1 MVIPGCHHG
10 VTMVPPWCYHDSTMV
25 IFTRR
30 RGNGLNLFPYRHLF
44 FSTSSPGLG
53 PQACT
58 RVGGLL
64 DMASEEVG
72 FGRGEGTCMVAPSP
86 RLFNDELKND
96 ECKRNALNW

>member
-1 MVIPGCHHG
+1 
-10 VTMVPPWCYHDSTMV
+10 MV

-30 RGNGLNLFPYRHLF
+30 RGNGLDLFPYRHLF

-64 DMASEEVG
+64 DMASSEEVG
-72 FGRGEGTCMVAPSP
+72 FGRGEGTCMVAPTQDY
-86 RLFNDELKND
+86 LMTNV
-96 ECKRNALNW
+96 NATLLIGDI